1 MASRNRKQDRRETND
16 EREYVNDKH
25 LPVKERTFSK
35 LKKVEPRN
43 EHQAQYMDAVENHS
57 IVIASGP
64 AGTGKT
70 HLAVYE
76 ALGHMWA
83 KKIRR
88 IVIARPAVEAG
99 GEKLGFLPGDIQD
112 KLNPYLRPL
121 FDSLHSIAGV
131 QITNEKLERD
141 YIEIAP
147 LAFMRGRTFENCFV
161 IIDEAQNATFEQ
173 LVMAVTRVGEN
184 CKMVINGDPYQ
195 SDLPR
200 SHSGLKDLQAILRDV
215 DDVAVIEFAN
225 QDIVRSKVVVD
236 IMKVLD
242 KYHEGQ
248 KK

>member
-1 MASRNRKQDRRETND
+1 MASNNRKKPPI
-16 EREYVNDKH
+16 DKN
-25 LPVKERTFSK
+25 LPVKERQFSK
-35 LKKVEPRN
+35 LKKVSPRN
-43 EHQAQYMDAVENHS
+43 QHQSEYMDAVEKNK

-83 KKIRR
+83 KKIKR

-99 GEKLGFLPGDIQD
+99 GERIGFLPGDIQD

-121 FDSLHSIAGV
+121 FDSLHNIAGV

-173 LVMAVTRVGEN
+173 LVMAVTRVGDN
-184 CKMVINGDPYQ
+184 CKMIINGDPYQ
-195 SDLPR
+195 SDLPLKKGDT
-200 SHSGLKDLQAILRDV
+200 SGISKLQNILEGIDDISVIRFDKQDV
-215 DDVAVIEFAN
+215 
-225 QDIVRSKVVVD
+225 VRSKVVTD
-236 IMKVLD
+236 ILHALD
-242 KYHEGQ
+242 RYEGTKIQ
-248 KK
+248 T

>member
-1 MASRNRKQDRRETND
+1 MASRNRKQDRREEND
-16 EREYVNDKH
+16 YVNEKH
-25 LPVKERTFSK
+25 LPVKDRTFSK

-43 EHQAQYMDAVENHS
+43 EHQQQYMEAVENNS

-83 KKIRR
+83 KKIKR
-88 IVIARPAVEAG
+88 IIIARPAIEAG
-99 GEKLGFLPGDIQD
+99 GEKIGFLPGDIQD

-195 SDLPR
+195 TDL
-200 SHSGLKDLQAILRDV
+200 SKAQQSGLGKLQGILENI
-215 DDVAVIEFAN
+215 DDVSVIKFAN
-225 QDIVRSKVVVD
+225 QDIVRSKVVTD
-236 IMKVLD
+236 IMNALD
-242 KYHEGQ
+242 KHHEEELNE
-248 KK
+248 